1 MTVASCTNCVEFPL
15 SLKIEKVGNKFSSS
29 YKTTNQTNWTYLATD
44 VELDFGSFTSYYSG
58 IAVSSDVAMAKLKG
72 SDYRMYSEAD
82 EWYYYMRCSGATF
95 ACATNAS
102 DYCNAVMCFD
112 GAYGIFSSYLGLNG
126 VTFNQKNS
134 DM

>member
-1 MTVASCTNCVEFPL
+1 MTVANCTQCAEFPL
-15 SLKIEKVGNKFSSS
+15 SLKIEKTGNKFSSS

-44 VELDFGSFTSYYSG
+44 VELDFGSFASYYSG
-58 IAVSSDVAMAKLKG
+58 IAVSSDVAVAKLKG

-95 ACATNAS
+95 ACGDGAS
-102 DYCNAVMCFD
+102 GFCNAVMCFD
-112 GAYGIFSSYLGLNG
+112 GAYKIFSSYFQPQGT
-126 VTFNQKNS
+126 TFNPQKS

>member
-1 MTVASCTNCVEFPL
+1 MTVANCTQCVQFPL
-15 SLKIEKVGNKFSSS
+15 SLKIEKTGNKFSSS

-44 VELDFGSFTSYYSG
+44 IELHFGSASYYPG
-58 IAVSSDVAMAKLKG
+58 IAVSSDVAVAKLKG

-102 DYCNAVMCFD
+102 DYCNAAMCFD
-112 GAYGIFSSYLGLNG
+112 GAYSIFFSYLHSQG
-126 VTFNQKNS
+126 VTFNLQKS